1 MAFCKI
7 QTTKIN
13 STKENIQNL
22 NMLLY
27 FGKNKNNPNNM
38 VLIEIKVIPIS
49 GKEPPYSFRIV
60 LKKET

>member
-1 MAFCKI
+1 
-7 QTTKIN
+7 
-13 STKENIQNL
+13 
-22 NMLLY
+22 MLLY